1 MAKVAIIGAGFAGH
15 TAALYLG
22 DALGKNHD
30 ITMINLHEH
39 FHYIPSWVW
48 VAVGRM
54 PVEQTRF
61 PLRPVYDKKNI
72 RLLYGAAKEVH
83 PDEQYVL
90 VERKSDGKEERVEYD
105 YLLIATGP
113 KLNYEATEGLGP
125 KHNYTQSI
133 CTAPHAVASSEA
145 YLAQVARMKNG
156 QKSTFVIG
164 TGHATSTCQG
174 AAFEYITNL
183 HKDMVRRGVRDMAEL
198 RWLSNEQAVGDFGVR
213 GVHAKY
219 KGGIVSSED
228 FIKAAFKEYGIKW
241 DVQKAV
247 YKVDEDT
254 IYWENFEGEYGE
266 MKYDFAMLIPQ
277 FKGIAL
283 NYIGKD
289 GEDVSG
295 KVVNASNFVIVDGI
309 YGLPH
314 DKMINKSTSWPE
326 LYQNPNYDNIF
337 AAGIAFAPPGSI
349 SKPHVTPNG
358 TTIVAAPPRT
368 GMVSGI
374 IGRIVAMN
382 IIDLIKKGRM
392 THSERMTEMAAACIA
407 SMGDSLWD
415 GSAATIMIYP
425 VVPDFKRYPNEHGRD
440 MFVTHMEMGLG
451 GAWMKRMIHTT
462 FMYKLQGKFGW
473 KMIPE

>member
-1 MAKVAIIGAGFAGH
+1 M
-15 TAALYLG
+15 
-22 DALGKNHD
+22 
-30 ITMINLHEH
+30 
-39 FHYIPSWVW
+39 
-48 VAVGRM
+48 
-54 PVEQTRF
+54 
-61 PLRPVYDKKNI
+61 
-72 RLLYGAAKEVH
+72 
-83 PDEQYVL
+83 
-90 VERKSDGKEERVEYD
+90 
-105 YLLIATGP
+105 
-113 KLNYEATEGLGP
+113 
-125 KHNYTQSI
+125 
-133 CTAPHAVASSEA
+133 
-145 YLAQVARMKNG
+145 
-156 QKSTFVIG
+156 
-164 TGHATSTCQG
+164 
-174 AAFEYITNL
+174 
-183 HKDMVRRGVRDMAEL
+183 
-198 RWLSNEQAVGDFGVR
+198 
-213 GVHAKY
+213 
-219 KGGIVSSED
+219 
-228 FIKAAFKEYGIKW
+228 
-241 DVQKAV
+241 QKAV

-266 MKYDFAMLIPQ
+266 TKYDFAMLIPQ

-289 GEDVSG
+289 GEDVSS

-314 DKMINKSTSWPE
+314 DQMINKSTSWPE